1 MFRVSG
7 NQISITAGDTAL
19 MAICPDE
26 TGYVPTANDRAI
38 FTVRERPKRRAL
50 IEKTIA
56 PEADGR
62 FVVCFESEDTARLN
76 PREYVW
82 DVRLAIQANVD
93 ENGEVTDAE
102 QIITPCP
109 PGILFVMAAIGELSS
124 AANNGFGQP
133 VNQTL
138 RIRFEKLMQGPRG
151 EPGRDGEKG
160 EKGDPGAKGDKGDP
174 GAPGAR
180 GEKGEKGDPGRD
192 GSPGATGATPRFT
205 VTAVTGEAGT
215 AASVTQSGT
224 AENPM
229 VEFTIPQGMK
239 GDTGETGEKG
249 APGKDAPQ
257 EVVLYTAQTLDDA
270 QQTQARENIGA
281 ADEARQ
287 NILVGSETG
296 NPITVDDAFAA
307 PLRGL
312 TVYGKS
318 TQDGTPSPDNPVPI
332 ASAGDGGSVAVKVTG
347 KNLLDLNEILDL
359 VSGSSQSTVKDGH
372 ITGTAESKYSQ
383 IGFILKDKLSTQYT
397 MSLSGGAAGLSTE
410 LRVYIWDNN
419 SLGNYVAGK
428 TAPAG
433 EKASCTFKTDGKHE
447 YAVWFRPNG
456 ISDYDFYDIQLEL
469 GSTVTSYE
477 PYREQLLTLPTPNG
491 LPGIPVTSGGNYTDQ
506 SGQQWVCDEVDFGKG
521 VKVQRVDKGAFD
533 ATKALAEQ
541 NAILATPIET
551 PLTPAELAA
560 YKALT
565 TYAPDTVVQA
575 ADGAGIKLGYQ
586 KDVNLAI
593 NWKPTVNQ
601 LKSEKANKSIVS
613 DAWQG
618 GKTYAVGT
626 YCIYNDN
633 LFKAAVQTSA
643 KPGNG
648 SDWVQCN
655 VTNELKAQGDTLS
668 KAYVKEYFT
677 NKLDKTRPVTYP
689 VLPYGGYLVIAYNY
703 VSAAIFLVRGE
714 GPVGFVFRISPAS
727 DRNLISCKCENAQLE
742 LTSTEDASAT
752 VSIIRLY

>member
-62 FVVCFESEDTARLN
+62 FVVCFESDDTARLK

-151 EPGRDGEKG
+151 EPGRDGAKG
-160 EKGDPGAKGDKGDP
+160 EKGDPGAKGEKGDP

-239 GDTGETGEKG
+239 GDTGEKGEKG
-249 APGKDAPQ
+249 DPGKDAPR
-257 EVVLYTAQTLDDA
+257 EAVLYTAQTLDDA
-270 QQTQARENIGA
+270 QKAQARENIGA
-281 ADEARQ
+281 ADV
-287 NILVGSETG
+287 LVGSETG
-296 NPITVDDAFAA
+296 NPIAVDDAIAA

-312 TVYGKS
+312 NVYGKS
-318 TQDGTPSPDNPVPI
+318 TQDGTPTPDAPVPI
-332 ASAGDGGSVAVKVTG
+332 VSAGDGGTILVTVG
-347 KNLLDLNEILDL
+347 
-359 VSGSSQSTVKDGH
+359 DG
-372 ITGTAESKYSQ
+372 A
-383 IGFILKDKLSTQYT
+383 
-397 MSLSGGAAGLSTE
+397 
-410 LRVYIWDNN
+410 
-419 SLGNYVAGK
+419 
-428 TAPAG
+428 
-433 EKASCTFKTDGKHE
+433 DGQQT
-447 YAVWFRPNG
+447 
-456 ISDYDFYDIQLEL
+456 I
-469 GSTVTSYE
+469 
-477 PYREQLLTLPTPNG
+477 TLPTPNG
-491 LPGIPVTSGGNYTDQ
+491 LPGIPVSSGGNYTDPQ
-506 SGQQWVCDEVDFGKG
+506 GQQWICDEADLERGVRVRRIGKG
-521 VKVQRVDKGAFD
+521 RVNTNTGSINEQYRL
-533 ATKALAEQ
+533 ALTISGNEGKDGSFPSILSVTPYTAWTSCVSGTSLYLKNIAKSEGGFYTAEELKTL
-541 NAILATPIET
+541 AIDVDVVYQLATPIET
-551 PLTPAELAA
+551 PLAPAEITA

-575 ADGAGIKLGYQ
+575 SDGAGLRLNYQ
-586 KDVNLAI
+586 RDVNIAT

-613 DAWQG
+613 DAWQS

-655 VTNELKAQGDTLS
+655 VTNELKAQGDTLN
-668 KAYVKEYFT
+668 KAYVKAYFSS
-677 NKLDKTRPVTYP
+677 KLDKARPVTYP
-689 VLPYGGYLVIAYNY
+689 VVSTGGYLVIAYNY
-703 VSAAIFLVRGE
+703 DSAAVFLVRGE
-714 GPVGFVFRISPAS
+714 GSRGFVHRIAPAS
-727 DRNLISCKCENAQLE
+727 DRNLISCKWENAQLK
-742 LTSTEDASAT
+742 LTSTDEASAT

>member
-62 FVVCFESEDTARLN
+62 FVVCFESEDTARLK

-151 EPGRDGEKG
+151 EPGRDGAKG
-160 EKGDPGAKGDKGDP
+160 EKGDTGAKGDKGDP

-239 GDTGETGEKG
+239 GDTGAQGEKG
-249 APGKDAPQ
+249 EKGDPGKDAPQ

-270 QQTQARENIGA
+270 QKAQARKNIGA
-281 ADEARQ
+281 ASATMVSSLKTDVDAKINQSDALTLEEIMASTDLSKKVASAEAVKSIK
-287 NILVGSETG
+287 NNVGSIKSGGFYSEKTKG
-296 NPITVDDAFAA
+296 NTMPAD
-307 PLRGL
+307 
-312 TVYGKS
+312 YGGFIRIS
-318 TQDGTPSPDNPVPI
+318 
-332 ASAGDGGSVAVKVTG
+332 GGSWPGSYYSDTYYVG
-347 KNLLDLNEILDL
+347 
-359 VSGSSQSTVKDGH
+359 VSSSSEAFLGIQINGAKQ
-372 ITGTAESKYSQ
+372 IT
-383 IGFILKDKLSTQYT
+383 
-397 MSLSGGAAGLSTE
+397 
-410 LRVYIWDNN
+410 
-419 SLGNYVAGK
+419 
-428 TAPAG
+428 
-433 EKASCTFKTDGKHE
+433 
-447 YAVWFRPNG
+447 
-456 ISDYDFYDIQLEL
+456 
-469 GSTVTSYE
+469 
-477 PYREQLLTLPTPNG
+477 
-491 LPGIPVTSGGNYTDQ
+491 
-506 SGQQWVCDEVDFGKG
+506 
-521 VKVQRVDKGAFD
+521 
-533 ATKALAEQ
+533 
-541 NAILATPIET
+541 
-551 PLTPAELAA
+551 
-560 YKALT
+560 
-565 TYAPDTVVQA
+565 
-575 ADGAGIKLGYQ
+575 
-586 KDVNLAI
+586 
-593 NWKPTVNQ
+593 
-601 LKSEKANKSIVS
+601 
-613 DAWQG
+613 
-618 GKTYAVGT
+618 
-626 YCIYNDN
+626 
-633 LFKAAVQTSA
+633 
-643 KPGNG
+643 
-648 SDWVQCN
+648 WVQ
-655 VTNELKAQGDTLS
+655 
-668 KAYVKEYFT
+668 
-677 NKLDKTRPVTYP
+677 
-689 VLPYGGYLVIAYNY
+689 I
-703 VSAAIFLVRGE
+703 
-714 GPVGFVFRISPAS
+714 
-727 DRNLISCKCENAQLE
+727 
-742 LTSTEDASAT
+742 
-752 VSIIRLY
+752 

>member
-62 FVVCFESEDTARLN
+62 FVVCFESEDTARLK

-151 EPGRDGEKG
+151 EPGRDGAKG
-160 EKGDPGAKGDKGDP
+160 DKGDPGAKGDKGDP

-239 GDTGETGEKG
+239 GDTGEKGEKG
-249 APGKDAPQ
+249 DPGKDAPQ

-270 QQTQARENIGA
+270 QKAQARENIGA
-281 ADEARQ
+281 VSA
-287 NILVGSETG
+287 T
-296 NPITVDDAFAA
+296 TVSSLKTDVDAKINQSDA
-307 PLRGL
+307 L
-312 TVYGKS
+312 TLEEIMAS
-318 TQDGTPSPDNPVPI
+318 TDLSKKV
-332 ASAGDGGSVAVKVTG
+332 ASAEAVKSI
-347 KNLLDLNEILDL
+347 KNAIGSIK
-359 VSGSSQSTVKDGH
+359 SGSFYAEKSKGNTVPVDYG
-372 ITGTAESKYSQ
+372 
-383 IGFILKDKLSTQYT
+383 GFIR
-397 MSLSGGAAGLSTE
+397 LSGGSWPGSFYSDT
-410 LRVYIWDNN
+410 Y
-419 SLGNYVAGK
+419 YV
-428 TAPAG
+428 
-433 EKASCTFKTDGKHE
+433 
-447 YAVWFRPNG
+447 
-456 ISDYDFYDIQLEL
+456 
-469 GSTVTSYE
+469 
-477 PYREQLLTLPTPNG
+477 
-491 LPGIPVTSGGNYTDQ
+491 
-506 SGQQWVCDEVDFGKG
+506 G
-521 VKVQRVDKGAFD
+521 V
-533 ATKALAEQ
+533 
-541 NAILATPIET
+541 
-551 PLTPAELAA
+551 
-560 YKALT
+560 
-565 TYAPDTVVQA
+565 
-575 ADGAGIKLGYQ
+575 GAGSEAFLGVQ
-586 KDVNLAI
+586 I
-593 NWKPTVNQ
+593 N
-601 LKSEKANKSIVS
+601 
-613 DAWQG
+613 G
-618 GKTYAVGT
+618 
-626 YCIYNDN
+626 
-633 LFKAAVQTSA
+633 A
-643 KPGNG
+643 KQIT
-648 SDWVQCN
+648 WV
-655 VTNELKAQGDTLS
+655 K
-668 KAYVKEYFT
+668 
-677 NKLDKTRPVTYP
+677 
-689 VLPYGGYLVIAYNY
+689 I
-703 VSAAIFLVRGE
+703 
-714 GPVGFVFRISPAS
+714 
-727 DRNLISCKCENAQLE
+727 
-742 LTSTEDASAT
+742 
-752 VSIIRLY
+752 

>member
-62 FVVCFESEDTARLN
+62 FVVCFESEDTARLK

-151 EPGRDGEKG
+151 EPGRDGAKG

-239 GDTGETGEKG
+239 GDTGAQGEKG
-249 APGKDAPQ
+249 EKGDPGKDAPQ
-257 EVVLYTAQTLDDA
+257 ETVLYTAQTLDDA
-270 QQTQARENIGA
+270 QKAQARENIGA
-281 ADEARQ
+281 VSATTVSSLKTDVDAKINQSDALTLEEIMASTDLSKKVASAEAVKSIK
-287 NILVGSETG
+287 NNVGSIKSGGFYSEKTKG
-296 NPITVDDAFAA
+296 NTMPAD
-307 PLRGL
+307 
-312 TVYGKS
+312 YGGFIRIS
-318 TQDGTPSPDNPVPI
+318 
-332 ASAGDGGSVAVKVTG
+332 GGSWPGSYYSDTYYVG
-347 KNLLDLNEILDL
+347 
-359 VSGSSQSTVKDGH
+359 VSSSSNAFLGIQINGAKQ
-372 ITGTAESKYSQ
+372 IT
-383 IGFILKDKLSTQYT
+383 
-397 MSLSGGAAGLSTE
+397 
-410 LRVYIWDNN
+410 
-419 SLGNYVAGK
+419 
-428 TAPAG
+428 
-433 EKASCTFKTDGKHE
+433 
-447 YAVWFRPNG
+447 
-456 ISDYDFYDIQLEL
+456 
-469 GSTVTSYE
+469 
-477 PYREQLLTLPTPNG
+477 
-491 LPGIPVTSGGNYTDQ
+491 
-506 SGQQWVCDEVDFGKG
+506 
-521 VKVQRVDKGAFD
+521 
-533 ATKALAEQ
+533 
-541 NAILATPIET
+541 
-551 PLTPAELAA
+551 
-560 YKALT
+560 
-565 TYAPDTVVQA
+565 
-575 ADGAGIKLGYQ
+575 
-586 KDVNLAI
+586 
-593 NWKPTVNQ
+593 
-601 LKSEKANKSIVS
+601 
-613 DAWQG
+613 
-618 GKTYAVGT
+618 
-626 YCIYNDN
+626 
-633 LFKAAVQTSA
+633 
-643 KPGNG
+643 
-648 SDWVQCN
+648 WVQ
-655 VTNELKAQGDTLS
+655 
-668 KAYVKEYFT
+668 
-677 NKLDKTRPVTYP
+677 
-689 VLPYGGYLVIAYNY
+689 I
-703 VSAAIFLVRGE
+703 
-714 GPVGFVFRISPAS
+714 
-727 DRNLISCKCENAQLE
+727 
-742 LTSTEDASAT
+742 
-752 VSIIRLY
+752 

>member
-62 FVVCFESEDTARLN
+62 FVVCFESEDTARLK

-151 EPGRDGEKG
+151 EPGRDGAKG

-239 GDTGETGEKG
+239 GDTGEKGEKG
-249 APGKDAPQ
+249 DPGKDAPQ

-270 QQTQARENIGA
+270 QKAQARENIGA
-281 ADEARQ
+281 ASA
-287 NILVGSETG
+287 T
-296 NPITVDDAFAA
+296 TVSSLKTDVDAKINQSDA
-307 PLRGL
+307 L
-312 TVYGKS
+312 TLEEIMAS
-318 TQDGTPSPDNPVPI
+318 TDLSKKV
-332 ASAGDGGSVAVKVTG
+332 ASAEAVKSI
-347 KNLLDLNEILDL
+347 KNAIGSIK
-359 VSGSSQSTVKDGH
+359 SGSFYAEKSKGNTVPVDYG
-372 ITGTAESKYSQ
+372 
-383 IGFILKDKLSTQYT
+383 GFIR
-397 MSLSGGAAGLSTE
+397 LSGGSWPGSFYSDT
-410 LRVYIWDNN
+410 Y
-419 SLGNYVAGK
+419 YV
-428 TAPAG
+428 
-433 EKASCTFKTDGKHE
+433 
-447 YAVWFRPNG
+447 
-456 ISDYDFYDIQLEL
+456 
-469 GSTVTSYE
+469 
-477 PYREQLLTLPTPNG
+477 
-491 LPGIPVTSGGNYTDQ
+491 
-506 SGQQWVCDEVDFGKG
+506 G
-521 VKVQRVDKGAFD
+521 V
-533 ATKALAEQ
+533 
-541 NAILATPIET
+541 
-551 PLTPAELAA
+551 
-560 YKALT
+560 
-565 TYAPDTVVQA
+565 
-575 ADGAGIKLGYQ
+575 GAGSEAFLGVQ
-586 KDVNLAI
+586 I
-593 NWKPTVNQ
+593 N
-601 LKSEKANKSIVS
+601 
-613 DAWQG
+613 G
-618 GKTYAVGT
+618 
-626 YCIYNDN
+626 
-633 LFKAAVQTSA
+633 A
-643 KPGNG
+643 KQIT
-648 SDWVQCN
+648 WV
-655 VTNELKAQGDTLS
+655 K
-668 KAYVKEYFT
+668 
-677 NKLDKTRPVTYP
+677 
-689 VLPYGGYLVIAYNY
+689 I
-703 VSAAIFLVRGE
+703 
-714 GPVGFVFRISPAS
+714 
-727 DRNLISCKCENAQLE
+727 
-742 LTSTEDASAT
+742 
-752 VSIIRLY
+752 

>member
-62 FVVCFESEDTARLN
+62 FVVCFESEDTARLK

-124 AANNGFGQP
+124 AANAGFGQP

-151 EPGRDGEKG
+151 EPGRDGAKG
-160 EKGDPGAKGDKGDP
+160 DKGDPGAKGDKGDP

-239 GDTGETGEKG
+239 GDPGATGEKG
-249 APGKDAPQ
+249 EKGDPGKDAPQ

-270 QQTQARENIGA
+270 QKAQARENIGA

-296 NPITVDDAFAA
+296 NPIAVDDAFAA
-307 PLRGL
+307 PLCGL

-318 TQDGTPSPDNPVPI
+318 TQDGTPTPDAPVPI
-332 ASAGDGGSVAVKVTG
+332 VSAGDGGTILVTVG
-347 KNLLDLNEILDL
+347 
-359 VSGSSQSTVKDGH
+359 DG
-372 ITGTAESKYSQ
+372 A
-383 IGFILKDKLSTQYT
+383 
-397 MSLSGGAAGLSTE
+397 
-410 LRVYIWDNN
+410 
-419 SLGNYVAGK
+419 
-428 TAPAG
+428 
-433 EKASCTFKTDGKHE
+433 DGQQT
-447 YAVWFRPNG
+447 
-456 ISDYDFYDIQLEL
+456 I
-469 GSTVTSYE
+469 
-477 PYREQLLTLPTPNG
+477 TLPTPNG
-491 LPGIPVTSGGNYTDQ
+491 LPGIPATSGGNYTDPQ
-506 SGQQWVCDEVDFGKG
+506 GQQWVCDEVDLERG
-521 VKVQRVDKGAFD
+521 VRVQRIDKGRVNTNVGDINEQYRLALTIPGNDGKDGSFPSIISITPYTSWTSCVSGTSLYLKNITKSEGGFYT
-533 ATKALAEQ
+533 AEELKALAIDVDFVYQ
-541 NAILATPIET
+541 LATPIET
-551 PLTPAELAA
+551 PLTSAEIAA

-575 ADGAGIKLGYQ
+575 SDGAGVKLDYQ
-586 KDVNLAI
+586 KDVNIAI
-593 NWKPTVNQ
+593 DWEPTVNQ
-601 LKSEKANKSIVS
+601 LKSEKANKSVIS
-613 DAWQG
+613 DAWQS

-626 YCIYNDN
+626 YCIYNNN

-655 VTNELKAQGDTLS
+655 ITNELVAQGNTLNN
-668 KAYVKEYFT
+668 ACIKEYF
-677 NKLDKTRPVTYP
+677 NSKLDKARPVTYP
-689 VLPYGGYLVIAYNY
+689 VVSIAGYLVIAYNY
-703 VSAAIFLVRGE
+703 ASAAIFLVRGE
-714 GPVGFVFRISPAS
+714 GTGGSVLRIAPAN
-727 DRNLISCKCENAQLE
+727 DRNLISCKWTNSQLQI
-742 LTSTEDASAT
+742 TSTDDAT
-752 VSIIRLY
+752 GIVCIIRLY

>member
-62 FVVCFESEDTARLN
+62 FVVCFESEDTARLK

-151 EPGRDGEKG
+151 EPGRDGAKG
-160 EKGDPGAKGDKGDP
+160 DKGDPGAKGDKGDP

-239 GDTGETGEKG
+239 GDTGEKGEQG
-249 APGKDAPQ
+249 EPGKDAPQ

-270 QQTQARENIGA
+270 QKAQARENIGA
-281 ADEARQ
+281 ADETTVSSLKTDVDAKINQ
-287 NILVGSETG
+287 SDALTLEEIMASTDLSKKVASAEAVKSIKNNVGSIKSGGFYSEKTKG
-296 NPITVDDAFAA
+296 NTMPDD
-307 PLRGL
+307 
-312 TVYGKS
+312 YGGFIRIS
-318 TQDGTPSPDNPVPI
+318 
-332 ASAGDGGSVAVKVTG
+332 GGSWPGSYYSDTYYVG
-347 KNLLDLNEILDL
+347 
-359 VSGSSQSTVKDGH
+359 VSSSSNAFLGIQINGAKQ
-372 ITGTAESKYSQ
+372 IT
-383 IGFILKDKLSTQYT
+383 
-397 MSLSGGAAGLSTE
+397 
-410 LRVYIWDNN
+410 
-419 SLGNYVAGK
+419 
-428 TAPAG
+428 
-433 EKASCTFKTDGKHE
+433 
-447 YAVWFRPNG
+447 
-456 ISDYDFYDIQLEL
+456 
-469 GSTVTSYE
+469 
-477 PYREQLLTLPTPNG
+477 
-491 LPGIPVTSGGNYTDQ
+491 
-506 SGQQWVCDEVDFGKG
+506 
-521 VKVQRVDKGAFD
+521 
-533 ATKALAEQ
+533 
-541 NAILATPIET
+541 
-551 PLTPAELAA
+551 
-560 YKALT
+560 
-565 TYAPDTVVQA
+565 
-575 ADGAGIKLGYQ
+575 
-586 KDVNLAI
+586 
-593 NWKPTVNQ
+593 
-601 LKSEKANKSIVS
+601 
-613 DAWQG
+613 
-618 GKTYAVGT
+618 
-626 YCIYNDN
+626 
-633 LFKAAVQTSA
+633 
-643 KPGNG
+643 
-648 SDWVQCN
+648 WVQ
-655 VTNELKAQGDTLS
+655 
-668 KAYVKEYFT
+668 
-677 NKLDKTRPVTYP
+677 
-689 VLPYGGYLVIAYNY
+689 I
-703 VSAAIFLVRGE
+703 
-714 GPVGFVFRISPAS
+714 
-727 DRNLISCKCENAQLE
+727 
-742 LTSTEDASAT
+742 
-752 VSIIRLY
+752 

>member
-62 FVVCFESEDTARLN
+62 FVVCFESEDTARLK

-151 EPGRDGEKG
+151 EPGRDGAKG

-180 GEKGEKGDPGRD
+180 GEKGEKGDLGRD

-239 GDTGETGEKG
+239 GDTGEKGEKG
-249 APGKDAPQ
+249 DPGKDAPQ

-270 QQTQARENIGA
+270 QKAQARKNIGA
-281 ADEARQ
+281 ASATTVSSLKTDVDAKINQSDALTLEEIMASTDLSKKVASAEAVKSIK
-287 NILVGSETG
+287 NNVGSIKSGGFYSEKTKG
-296 NPITVDDAFAA
+296 NTMPAD
-307 PLRGL
+307 
-312 TVYGKS
+312 YGGFIRIS
-318 TQDGTPSPDNPVPI
+318 
-332 ASAGDGGSVAVKVTG
+332 GGSWPGSYYSDTYYVG
-347 KNLLDLNEILDL
+347 
-359 VSGSSQSTVKDGH
+359 VSSSSNAFLGIQINGAKQ
-372 ITGTAESKYSQ
+372 IT
-383 IGFILKDKLSTQYT
+383 
-397 MSLSGGAAGLSTE
+397 
-410 LRVYIWDNN
+410 
-419 SLGNYVAGK
+419 
-428 TAPAG
+428 
-433 EKASCTFKTDGKHE
+433 
-447 YAVWFRPNG
+447 
-456 ISDYDFYDIQLEL
+456 
-469 GSTVTSYE
+469 
-477 PYREQLLTLPTPNG
+477 
-491 LPGIPVTSGGNYTDQ
+491 
-506 SGQQWVCDEVDFGKG
+506 
-521 VKVQRVDKGAFD
+521 
-533 ATKALAEQ
+533 
-541 NAILATPIET
+541 
-551 PLTPAELAA
+551 
-560 YKALT
+560 
-565 TYAPDTVVQA
+565 
-575 ADGAGIKLGYQ
+575 
-586 KDVNLAI
+586 
-593 NWKPTVNQ
+593 
-601 LKSEKANKSIVS
+601 
-613 DAWQG
+613 
-618 GKTYAVGT
+618 
-626 YCIYNDN
+626 
-633 LFKAAVQTSA
+633 
-643 KPGNG
+643 
-648 SDWVQCN
+648 WVQ
-655 VTNELKAQGDTLS
+655 
-668 KAYVKEYFT
+668 
-677 NKLDKTRPVTYP
+677 
-689 VLPYGGYLVIAYNY
+689 I
-703 VSAAIFLVRGE
+703 
-714 GPVGFVFRISPAS
+714 
-727 DRNLISCKCENAQLE
+727 
-742 LTSTEDASAT
+742 
-752 VSIIRLY
+752 

>member
-38 FTVRERPKRRAL
+38 FTVRERPERRAL

-62 FVVCFESEDTARLN
+62 FVVCFESEDTARLK

-109 PGILFVMAAIGELSS
+109 PGILFVMAATGELSS

-151 EPGRDGEKG
+151 EPGRDGAKG

-239 GDTGETGEKG
+239 GDTGEKGEKG
-249 APGKDAPQ
+249 DPGKDAPQ

-270 QQTQARENIGA
+270 QKAQARENIGA

-296 NPITVDDAFAA
+296 NPIAVDDAFAA

-332 ASAGDGGSVAVKVTG
+332 ISAGDDGSITVT
-347 KNLLDLNEILDL
+347 L
-359 VSGSSQSTVKDGH
+359 SDG
-372 ITGTAESKYSQ
+372 
-383 IGFILKDKLSTQYT
+383 
-397 MSLSGGAAGLSTE
+397 
-410 LRVYIWDNN
+410 N
-419 SLGNYVAGK
+419 GK
-428 TAPAG
+428 TQ
-433 EKASCTFKTDGKHE
+433 T
-447 YAVWFRPNG
+447 
-456 ISDYDFYDIQLEL
+456 
-469 GSTVTSYE
+469 
-477 PYREQLLTLPTPNG
+477 LTLPTPNG
-491 LPGIPVTSGGNYTDQ
+491 LPGIPVPSGGNYTDPQ
-506 SGQQWVCDEVDFGKG
+506 GQQWVCDEVDFARG
-521 VKVQRVDKGAFD
+521 VRVQRVRI
-533 ATKALAEQ
+533 KALSPDIAWSHRKTNSGNNNFQIRIHNADVASIRKPCFCNILRYTGNGWDDIPQ
-541 NAILATPIET
+541 NLPKIYANDQEITISFPPNSEYSSLEAFKQLLTNVKSVIYYALATPIET
-551 PLTPAELAA
+551 PLTDAEIAA
-560 YKALT
+560 YKALIA
-565 TYAPDTVVQA
+565 YAPDTVVQA
-575 ADGAGIKLGYQ
+575 SDGAGVKLEYQ
-586 KDVNLAI
+586 RDVNIAI
-593 NWKPTVNQ
+593 NWKTAVNQ

-613 DAWQG
+613 DAWQS

-633 LFKAAVQTSA
+633 LYKAAVQTSA

-648 SDWVQCN
+648 SDWAQCS
-655 VTNELKAQGDTLS
+655 VTNELKAQGDTLN
-668 KAYVKEYFT
+668 KAYVKAYFSS
-677 NKLDKTRPVTYP
+677 KLDKARPVTYP
-689 VLPYGGYLVIAYNY
+689 VLPSGGYLVIAYNY
-703 VSAAIFLVRGE
+703 ASAAVFLVRGE
-714 GPVGFVFRISPAS
+714 GSSGFVHRIAPAS
-727 DRNLISCKCENAQLE
+727 DRNLISCKWTNSQLQI
-742 LTSTEDASAT
+742 TSTDEASAT